1 MNEVIQKIEDRYN
14 SFSSAQ
20 KAIAKY
26 ILKYPEKLA
35 ILSINQLAKETN
47 TALSTINLF
56 AKSVGYTG
64 YKELKYSYKRS
75 DLENNFEENSLS
87 LPFISVNKE
96 ITQKQIEE
104 VAQQLIEADKVYIFS
119 FQMSQIPAKDFFFR
133 VQKIMTPKF
142 IMSENFI
149 DQLNYA
155 KMIKDNDVALFVSNS
170 GESTEVNDIINLVLK
185 GKGTQIL
192 ITNERNSILGRKV
205 KNVISSQ
212 CRDDNPLIFNETP
225 ILGRYALFLIFDR
238 IFAAI
243 FERNEKLSMESIKE
257 QNQLTSKRGKM

>member
-1 MNEVIQKIEDRYN
+1 MNEVIQKVEDRYN
-14 SFSSAQ
+14 SLSSAQ
-20 KAIAKY
+20 KSIAKY
-26 ILKYPEKLA
+26 ILKYPDKLA
-35 ILSINQLAKETN
+35 VFSINQLAKETN

-64 YKELKYSYKRS
+64 YKDLKYSYKRS
-75 DLENNFEENSLS
+75 ELEDNFEKNSLL
-87 LPFISVNKE
+87 LPFISVNQE
-96 ITQKQIEE
+96 ITQKQINDI
-104 VAQQLIEADKVYIFS
+104 AQQLISADKIYIFS

-155 KMIKDNDVALFVSNS
+155 KMVTDNDVALFVSNS
-170 GESTEVNDIINLVLK
+170 GESTEIIDIIDLVLK
-185 GKGTQIL
+185 DKGIQIL
-192 ITNERNSILGRKV
+192 ITNERNSTLGKKV

-212 CRDDNPLIFNETP
+212 CKDDDPLIFNETP

-238 IFAAI
+238 LFSAI
-243 FERNEKLSMESIKE
+243 FERDKKMSIEGIKE
-257 QNQLTSKRGKM
+257 QHQLTSKRRKI